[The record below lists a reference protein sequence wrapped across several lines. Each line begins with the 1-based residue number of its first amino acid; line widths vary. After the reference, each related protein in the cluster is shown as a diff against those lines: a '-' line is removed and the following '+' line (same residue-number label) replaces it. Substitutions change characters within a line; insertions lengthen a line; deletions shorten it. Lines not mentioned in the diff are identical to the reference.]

1 MRGAIKRLG
10 ENYRVL
16 VSNFISLS
24 SLEGAN
30 YILSLVT
37 LPYLVRVLGPGKY
50 GLIAFAQV
58 FIQGFIILTDY
69 GFCFSATRSISIH
82 RNDNKKISQIFI
94 SVLLIKIA
102 LLLVSFLILT
112 GVVFFVP
119 KFRTD
124 WVVYFFTF
132 GMVIGY
138 ALFPIW
144 FFLGMER
151 MKFITFIN
159 LFSKLVI
166 VIATFIFIKS
176 QADYIYVPLVNAIG
190 LILAGV
196 IGLWVAAKKFKLKF
210 SKPGLPD
217 IMRELEEGWHVFIST
232 VAISL
237 YGLSN
242 TFILGLFASNVVVGY
257 YSAVE
262 KLIKSGQKILVSLTQ
277 AVYPYIT
284 KLASESR
291 PKAIVFIRKI
301 LKIIGI
307 FSSSISAAIFIF
319 ARPIVDLLLGP
330 QYKESIIVLKIL
342 AFVPFMLWTG
352 TGLTVFFL
360 LGLGYIKVWT
370 RIALTCTVIS
380 IIGSF
385 LLIYVFSWAHI
396 GAAISCLVTELC
408 VLIFNFTF
416 YRKITS
422 K

>member
-1 MRGAIKRLG
+1 MLGAIKKLG
-10 ENYRVL
+10 QNYKVL

-30 YILSLVT
+30 YVLSLVT

-69 GFCFSATRSISIH
+69 GFCFSATRSVSIH

-94 SVLLIKIA
+94 TVLLIKII
-102 LLLVSFLILT
+102 LLLVSFLILIA
-112 GVVFFVP
+112 VVFLVP
-119 KFRTD
+119 KFRPD
-124 WVVYFFTF
+124 WIVYLFTF

-144 FFLGMER
+144 FFLGVER

-159 LFSKLVI
+159 LFSKLAI

-176 QADYIYVPLVNAIG
+176 QADYIYVPLINAIG
-190 LILAGV
+190 LIAAGLAG
-196 IGLWVAAKKFKLKF
+196 LWIAAKRFKLKF
-210 SKPGLPD
+210 NKPGLPE
-217 IMRELEEGWHVFIST
+217 IMHELEEGWHVFIST

-237 YGLSN
+237 YGLGN

-257 YSAVE
+257 YSVIE
-262 KLIKSGQKILVSLTQ
+262 KLMKSGQKILVSLTQ

-291 PKAIVFIRKI
+291 PRAIIFIRKI
-301 LKIIGI
+301 LKIISI
-307 FSSSISAAIFIF
+307 FSAAISVVIFIF
-319 ARPIVDLLLGP
+319 ARPIVNVLLGP
-330 QYKESIIVLKIL
+330 QYTESIMVLKIL
-342 AFVPFMLWTG
+342 AFVPFLVWTG
-352 TGLTVFFL
+352 TALTIFFL

-370 RIALTCTVIS
+370 RIALTSTVIS
-380 IIGSF
+380 LAGSF

-416 YRKITS
+416 YRKIIS